1 MTFLELC
8 QELVSETGIAG
19 NGPTSVTTQVGIFRK
34 VVRWVQ
40 RAYTEVQFA
49 EPTWSWLWREGQFHT
64 VIGKRDYDPATDLG
78 LTDFNQWDKHSLFVL
93 RPDESQRW
101 PMQFMEFEVFR
112 NFFIF
117 QDMTSQVMIHTFTPN
132 KVLRFDHKPN
142 LIETVQFEYWR
153 TPFKFVNNSDVP
165 AFPEQHHDIIL
176 YKALML
182 YAADE
187 EAPAIY
193 ADAEKNY
200 LQRLERL
207 RDAELVR
214 PHIDMVPLA

>member
-8 QELVSETGIAG
+8 KELVSETGIAG
-19 NGPTSVTTQVGIFRK
+19 SGPTSVTSQVGIFKK

-40 RAYTEVQFA
+40 RAYLEVQFT
-49 EPTWSWLWREGQFHT
+49 EERWNWLWKEGTFET
-64 VIGKRDYDPATDLG
+64 VIGQREYDPFTDLG
-78 LTDFNQWDKHSLFVL
+78 LTDFNQWEKNSLYVR
-93 RPDESQRW
+93 RPVPTQRW
-101 PMQFMEFEVFR
+101 PLQFMEFEVHRHFYVLQQTEQVQ
-112 NFFIF
+112 IF
-117 QDMTSQVMIHTFTPN
+117 TFTPN
-132 KVLRFDHKPN
+132 KKLRFDYMPN
-142 LIETVQFEYWR
+142 AVETVEFEYWR
-153 TPFKFVNNSDVP
+153 TPFTFVNNNDVP
-165 AFPEQHHDIIL
+165 AFPSQHHDIIL

-207 RDAELVR
+207 RDAELNR
-214 PHIDMVPLA
+214 PYVDAVPLA

>member
-49 EPTWSWLWREGQFHT
+49 ETEWNWLWKEGQFDL
-64 VIGKRDYDPATDLG
+64 VPGKRDYNPITDLG
-78 LTDFNQWDKHSLFVL
+78 LLDFNQWDKHSLFAF
-93 RPDESQRW
+93 RPVPTQKW
-101 PMQFMEFEVFR
+101 PLTFMEFQVFR
-112 NFFIF
+112 SFFVF
-117 QDMTSQVMIHTFTPN
+117 EDLTDQVLNYTFTPD
-132 KVLRFDHKPN
+132 KTLRFDHKPN
-142 LIETVQFEYWR
+142 KVETIQFEYWR
-153 TPFKFVNNSDVP
+153 TPFKFVNNTDVP

-193 ADAEKNY
+193 ADAERNY
-200 LQRLERL
+200 MMRLERL
-207 RDAELVR
+207 RDAELNR
-214 PHIDMVPLA
+214 PHMNMVTLA

>member
-19 NGPTSVTTQVGIFRK
+19 TGPTSVTTQVGIFKK

-40 RAYTEVQFA
+40 RAYTEIQFA
-49 EPTWSWLWREGQFHT
+49 EERWNWLWVEGTFDT
-64 VIGKRDYDPATDLG
+64 VVGKRDYDPIVDLG
-78 LTDFNQWDKHSLFVL
+78 LTNFNQWEKNSLYVR
-93 RPDESQRW
+93 RPVPTQRW
-101 PMQFMEFEVFR
+101 PLQFMEFEVHRHFYVL
-112 NFFIF
+112 
-117 QDMTSQVMIHTFTPN
+117 QQTEQVLIYTFTPN
-132 KVLRFDHKPN
+132 KKLRFDYMPN
-142 LIETVQFEYWR
+142 AVETVEFEYWR
-153 TPFKFVNNSDVP
+153 TPFKFVNNADVP

-193 ADAEKNY
+193 ADAERNY
-200 LQRLERL
+200 LSRLERL
-207 RDAELVR
+207 RDAELSR
-214 PHIDMVPLA
+214 PYVDMVPLA